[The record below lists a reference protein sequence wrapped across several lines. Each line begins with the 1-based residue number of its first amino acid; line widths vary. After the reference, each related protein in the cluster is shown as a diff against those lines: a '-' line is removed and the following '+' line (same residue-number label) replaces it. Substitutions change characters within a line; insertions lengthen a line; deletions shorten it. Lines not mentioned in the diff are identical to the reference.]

1 MPVRQ
6 INNNLIFKEH
16 QVSLTQSIT
25 DLISP
30 AVTEAGFFLEE
41 VQIASP
47 GSHRIVTCVVDGQ
60 TPLNLDQVT
69 VASRLISELLDSAD
83 FMGETPFTLEVTSP
97 GVDRPLTQP
106 RHWTKNLT
114 RLIKVTLNDG
124 TITTGRLT
132 EFNEINATLVENIKG
147 RLKEHTVVFAD
158 IKRAVVEIEFNRKD
172 AIDE

>member
-1 MPVRQ
+1 M
-6 INNNLIFKEH
+6 
-16 QVSLTQSIT
+16 SLTQSIT

-132 EFNEINATLVENIKG
+132 EFNEVNATLVENIKG

>member
-1 MPVRQ
+1 M
-6 INNNLIFKEH
+6 
-16 QVSLTQSIT
+16 SLTQSIT
-25 DLISP
+25 DLITP
-30 AVTEAGFFLEE
+30 AVAEAGFFLEE

-47 GSHRIVTCVVDGQ
+47 GSHRIVTCVVDGP

-69 VASRLISELLDSAD
+69 VASRVISEILDSAE

-114 RLIKVTLNDG
+114 RLIKVTLSDG
-124 TITTGRLT
+124 AVIIGRLT
-132 EFNEINATLVENIKG
+132 EFDEVSAKLVENIKG
-147 RLKEHTVVFAD
+147 RIKEHKVAFAD

>member
-1 MPVRQ
+1 M
-6 INNNLIFKEH
+6 
-16 QVSLTQSIT
+16 SLTQAIT

-30 AVTEAGFFLEE
+30 AVTEAGFYLEE

-47 GSHRIVTCVVDGQ
+47 GSHRTVTCVVDGP

-69 VASRLISELLDSAD
+69 VVSRIISELLDSAD
-83 FMGETPFTLEVTSP
+83 IMCDTPFTLEVTTP
-97 GVDRPLTQP
+97 GVDRPLTEV

-114 RLIKVTLNDG
+114 RLIKTTLNDG
-124 TITTGRLT
+124 SVITGRLT
-132 EFNEINATLVENIKG
+132 EFDEINATLVENIKG
-147 RLKEHTVVFAD
+147 RIKNHTVAFAD

>member
-1 MPVRQ
+1 M
-6 INNNLIFKEH
+6 
-16 QVSLTQSIT
+16 SLTQSIT

-69 VASRLISELLDSAD
+69 VASRVISELLDTAE

-114 RLIKVTLNDG
+114 RLIKVTLSDG

-132 EFNEINATLVENIKG
+132 EFNDVDATLVENIKG
-147 RLKEHTVVFAD
+147 RLKEHTVTFAD

-172 AIDE
+172 TIDE

>member
-1 MPVRQ
+1 M
-6 INNNLIFKEH
+6 
-16 QVSLTQSIT
+16 SLTQSIS

-41 VQIASP
+41 VQIATP
-47 GSHRIVTCVVDGQ
+47 GSHRIITCVVDGP

-69 VASRLISELLDSAD
+69 VASRLISELLDTAE

-124 TITTGRLT
+124 ATFTGRLT
-132 EFNEINATLVENIKG
+132 EFNESDATLVENIKG
-147 RLKEHTVVFAD
+147 RIKEHTLAFAD

-172 AIDE
+172 ASDE

>member
-1 MPVRQ
+1 M
-6 INNNLIFKEH
+6 
-16 QVSLTQSIT
+16 SLTQSIT

-60 TPLNLDQVT
+60 IPLNLDQVT

-132 EFNEINATLVENIKG
+132 EFNEVNATLVENIKG

-172 AIDE
+172 ASDE